1 MSNGVSAAAVVDIL
15 RSTRSPFSF
24 SFISS
29 IPNDTRAVYAFWLG
43 NCCLY
48 VGRSIDVARRFHQH
62 SLGAHNPQLVQYLRA
77 FRRDVE
83 ASYAPLA
90 DYSVSELHK
99 AEAEAIRLL
108 RPYTNVDLPA
118 FWG

>member
-48 VGRSIDVARRFHQH
+48 VGRSEDVARRFHRH
-62 SLGAHNPQLVQYLRA
+62 SLGAHNQQLVQYLRA
-77 FRRDVE
+77 FRPDVE
-83 ASYAPLA
+83 ASYIPLPGSS
-90 DYSVSELHK
+90 DVDLQGLERQ
-99 AEAEAIRLL
+99 AIRLL
-108 RPYTNVDLPA
+108 RPHTNIDVPV
-118 FWG
+118 F